1 MKETLILFLQ
11 GRIQGIGFRPLV
23 KNIAI
28 SLGLRGY
35 VQNNGKG
42 VEIALQGEK
51 KLCFLSTLQKKL
63 PSIASIQTIQ
73 TRIDSCKEMK
83 NFEILSSQLDLNVS
97 IPPIPDFAFCKQC
110 QDEILD
116 QSHRRYFY
124 PLINCTQCGPRFSV
138 IQAFPYDRERTSMQS
153 FEMCQECFEEYQD
166 VQSRFFHAQPISC
179 PKCSPKIFW
188 MEEERRDYVQLF
200 REVAEKILKGEMV
213 CIQSNGGFHLICD
226 ATQERAIMKI
236 RALKSRPK
244 KPLALMCKDIK
255 QARQYAKISAQE
267 EKLLTSKE
275 APIVLLESK
284 KALKNV
290 SRDRLGIMLAY
301 TPIHRLLF
309 EFLEIPLVATSANFK
324 GSPIVYQAREAYRL
338 TPFVLWHQRAIIQP
352 IEDSIVQVIS
362 TQDTIVI
369 RNARG
374 YAPTSFSLSE
384 KVPYPMLAM
393 GANQKSSFA
402 FAFEDLIVVS
412 PYIGD
417 LNHLE
422 VFERFKQSI
431 YKMQEMY
438 QLDFKE
444 VICDLHPQY
453 ESTKL
458 AYEMSPAPLQI
469 QHHYAHALSVCFEY
483 QLSSRVLSFCFDGT
497 GYGEDGAIWG
507 GEVMLVDPISY
518 ERLLHFKY
526 FPLLGGERAIK
537 EIWRNFFALLDDGI
551 MMERKE
557 EFFIRRGKTL
567 QEIRTLNLMKQR
579 KINSPQTSSVGRI
592 FDAIAWVCGL
602 EAQEYEGESGEWI
615 ESLYCEEVSEFY
627 PFCVQSGEIC
637 LDFQSIFDDA
647 YCNLDPSIIATKFLN
662 TLVELIVQIAQ
673 KDSYEVVLCGGVF
686 CNRILSA
693 KVLKR
698 MRENDKKCYIGE
710 KIPPNDNGI
719 AIGQLYFLLQ
729 RRRNAG

>member
-11 GRIQGIGFRPLV
+11 GHIQGVGFRPLV

-28 SLGLRGY
+28 SLGLKGY
-35 VQNNGKG
+35 VKNNGRG
-42 VEIALQGEK
+42 VEIALQGGK
-51 KLCFLSTLQKKL
+51 KLYFLPTLQKKL
-63 PSIASIQTIQ
+63 PPIASIQTVQ
-73 TRIDSCKEMK
+73 TQIDFCEEMQT
-83 NFEILSSQLDLNVS
+83 FEILSSQLDLRVS
-97 IPPIPDFAFCKQC
+97 IPPIPDLALCKQC
-110 QDEILD
+110 QDEILV
-116 QSHRRYFY
+116 QGHRRYFY

-138 IQAFPYDRERTSMQS
+138 IQAFPYDRERTSMQP
-153 FEMCQECFEEYQD
+153 FEMCQECFMEYQD
-166 VQSRFFHAQPISC
+166 AQSRFFHAQPISC

-188 MEEERRDYVQLF
+188 MRKERSDYVQLF
-200 REVAEKILKGEMV
+200 KEVAEKISQGEII
-213 CIQSNGGFHLICD
+213 CIQANGGFHLICD
-226 ATQERAIMKI
+226 AMQEQAIKKL

-255 QARQYAKISAQE
+255 QARQYAKISVQE
-267 EKLLTSKE
+267 ERLLTSKE

-284 KALKNV
+284 KTLKNI
-290 SRDRLGIMLAY
+290 SKDRLGIMLAY

-309 EFLEIPLVATSANFK
+309 EFLKTPLVATSANFK
-324 GSPIVYQAREAYRL
+324 GNPIIYQASETYQL

-362 TQDTIVI
+362 TQDILVI

-374 YAPTSFSLSE
+374 YAPTSFSLPE

-417 LNHLE
+417 LNHLG
-422 VFERFKQSI
+422 VFERFKQSLH
-431 YKMQEMY
+431 KMQEIY

-458 AYEMSPAPLQI
+458 AYEMNPAPLQI

-483 QLSSRVLSFCFDGT
+483 QLRDQVLSFCFDGT

-518 ERLLHFKY
+518 ERVLHFKY
-526 FPLLGGERAIK
+526 FSLLGGERAIK
-537 EIWRNFFALLDDGI
+537 EIWRNFFALLDEDI
-551 MMERKE
+551 AMAKKE
-557 EFFIRRGKTL
+557 EFFLLRGKTL
-567 QEIRTLNLMKQR
+567 QEIRALNLMKQK

-602 EAQEYEGESGEWI
+602 EVQEYEGESGEWI
-615 ESLYCEEVSEFY
+615 ESLYREEIDGFY
-627 PFCVQSGEIC
+627 SFFVEGGEIC
-637 LDFQSIFDDA
+637 LDFNAIFDDA
-647 YCNLDPSIIATKFLN
+647 YCNFDPSIIATKFLN

-673 KDSYEVVLCGGVF
+673 KDSREVVLCGGVF

-698 MRENDKKCYIGE
+698 MREDDKKCYIGE